1 MTEPSHDDGVIVALI
16 NRFETQR
23 LPKLKALREQTERGE
38 RLSDADI
45 EFLDMV
51 IQDAMRSKPLID
63 KHQEW
68 QSFCANVIHLC
79 ETITK
84 KSLENENHT

>member
-1 MTEPSHDDGVIVALI
+1 MTRPSHDDGVILALI
-16 NRFETQR
+16 HRFETQR
-23 LPKLKALREQTERGE
+23 LPKLQALKAQTERGE
-38 RLSDADI
+38 RLSDVDI
-45 EFLDMV
+45 AFLDTV
-51 IQDAMRSKPLID
+51 IHDALQNKPLID

-84 KSLENENHT
+84 NGLENESNT